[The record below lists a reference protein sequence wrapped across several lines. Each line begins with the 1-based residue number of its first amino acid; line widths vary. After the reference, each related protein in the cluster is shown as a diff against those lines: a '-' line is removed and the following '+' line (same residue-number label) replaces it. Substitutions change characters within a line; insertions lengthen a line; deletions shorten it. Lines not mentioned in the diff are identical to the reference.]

1 MKQVNVAEVRSG
13 YEYAECFRLR
23 ECDARSSRKASVGVL
38 VACLSLML
46 VCTRAHAQSP
56 TASTN
61 AASVNSPAF
70 LEATLRQQWA
80 AIDEQIQLRQVDQA
94 ALGEA
99 TKWRGG
105 EGAPLPAAG
114 KEGRVVFVFGAT
126 VPRVI
131 CAPLRVCD
139 VELQQ
144 GESIHDVH
152 AGDATRWDIQPALS
166 GITPHVVL
174 KPLTAGVETNIVIY
188 TDRRVYHVE
197 LVASPKDHMPFI
209 SFDYPE
215 DRKAKWLAMMQ
226 QTQHQAG
233 GKTSDG
239 SGGSAGS
246 DYEIQANPGSL
257 RFGYEV
263 EKAGRWRVR
272 RRINWLPT
280 RVYDDGEKTVIEMP
294 REIMARELPILLVR
308 DGDGKDKIVNYR
320 VKGPHFVVDRI
331 FTYAALV
338 KGVGRQQER
347 VIITRAED

>member
-1 MKQVNVAEVRSG
+1 MNKLYV
-13 YEYAECFRLR
+13 
-23 ECDARSSRKASVGVL
+23 VGVWWSL
-38 VACLSLML
+38 VGTS
-46 VCTRAHAQSP
+46 VQAHAQANAPS
-56 TASTN
+56 
-61 AASVNSPAF
+61 AASVSATAMPTPDAVTSPAF
-70 LEATLRQQWA
+70 LEATLRQQWT
-80 AIDEQIQLRQVDQA
+80 AIDEQIQLRQVDKA
-94 ALGEA
+94 ALGEV
-99 TKWRGG
+99 TKWRSG

-126 VPRVI
+126 VPKVI

-197 LVASPKDHMPFI
+197 LVASAKEHMPFI

-215 DRKAKWLAMMQ
+215 DRKAKWLAMLQ
-226 QTQHQAG
+226 QTQNQG
-233 GKTSDG
+233 GGRTDG
-239 SGGSAGS
+239 SGGISGGGS
-246 DYEIQANPGSL
+246 NADYEIQANPGSL
-257 RFGYEV
+257 RFGYEI
-263 EKAGRWRVR
+263 EKAGRWRMR
-272 RRINWLPT
+272 RRINWAPT
-280 RVYDDGEKTVIEMP
+280 RVYDDGQKTVLEMP

-320 VKGPHFVVDRI
+320 VKGPHFVVDRL
-331 FTYAALV
+331 FSRAVLV

-347 VIITRAED
+347 VSITREED